1 MVGAE
6 MHGDDG
12 SQRGVARSPA
22 TCSAIAPPQVR
33 GEQVC
38 VSWTPTP
45 IPEIAMTDEAQ
56 PSVTLRQ
63 QRAYQFDISFSPEM
77 PQLLADEPSPLGQG
91 AGPSPAQLLLAAV
104 GNCMSSSLYFA
115 LTKFKNDPGGITTT
129 ASAEIGRN
137 PAGRLRVLHI
147 AVDIR
152 MGAAAASL
160 NHLERTLDQFEQFCT
175 VGESVRGGIPT
186 TVSVY
191 DGAGRQ
197 LK

>member
-1 MVGAE
+1 MAE
-6 MHGDDG
+6 
-12 SQRGVARSPA
+12 
-22 TCSAIAPPQVR
+22 
-33 GEQVC
+33 
-38 VSWTPTP
+38 
-45 IPEIAMTDEAQ
+45 EAQ
-56 PSVTLRQ
+56 PSVTLHQ
-63 QRAYQFDISFSPEM
+63 QQAYQFDIRFGPDM
-77 PQLLADEPSPLGQG
+77 AHLLADEPPPLGAG

-152 MGAAAASL
+152 MGAAASSL

-186 TVSVY
+186 TVSVF
-191 DGAGRQ
+191 DGTGRK